1 MATLDQAFVDEIFP
15 AQRTDDFFDALFGG
29 AEEGAYDIRLVCRN
43 VTPVR
48 AQLAFELRQRPGK
61 CLVCNLTYGLPQV
74 FQRHPVLNVA
84 GVAKA
89 VADVIH
95 RLHPEIEVKTVAA
108 EGLNECRQMLRIA
121 RTGKYDGYLL
131 EGMACPGGC
140 IAGAGTLRPIE
151 QSHKEVEAFSSE
163 AKFTCANDTPYM
175 DYLPL
180 IEEKDKI
187 RKL

>member
-1 MATLDQAFVDEIFP
+1 MATLDQAFLDEIFP

-89 VADVIH
+89 VAEKGLLGALTGGLTATAGGIAAAVIFGV
-95 RLHPEIEVKTVAA
+95 L
-108 EGLNECRQMLRIA
+108 
-121 RTGKYDGYLL
+121 
-131 EGMACPGGC
+131 
-140 IAGAGTLRPIE
+140 AGPIY
-151 QSHKEVEAFSSE
+151 
-163 AKFTCANDTPYM
+163 N
-175 DYLPL
+175 
-180 IEEKDKI
+180 
-187 RKL
+187 